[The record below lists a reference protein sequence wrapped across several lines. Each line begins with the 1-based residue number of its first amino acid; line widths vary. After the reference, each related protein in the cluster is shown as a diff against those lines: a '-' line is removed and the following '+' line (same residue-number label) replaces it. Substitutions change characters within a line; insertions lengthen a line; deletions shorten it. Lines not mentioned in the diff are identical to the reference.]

1 MNKKTLWITGAAVAA
16 VLIGGSAVAVAV
28 ADDDITFAAANPV
41 VGSLSTAS
49 PAPSSSAVPSDDI
62 VRAAEA
68 AVAEVP
74 GEVVDVDRDDDST
87 HAYEVDVRRADG
99 TIAEVRLDA
108 AFGVV
113 SVREDGRDDD
123 PSPEATLSAADA
135 DRAGAAAL
143 AHVGSGT
150 VVEVKRDDDP
160 GVAWEV
166 EIDLGGDEDVDVEL
180 DADLRVLQVKD

>member
-1 MNKKTLWITGAAVAA
+1 MKKKTLWITGAAVAA
-16 VLIGGSAVAVAV
+16 VLVGGSAVAVAV
-28 ADDDITFAAANPV
+28 AAEDDAFAATPASTSSPV
-41 VGSLSTAS
+41 PGAS
-49 PAPSSSAVPSDDI
+49 GDPSADL

-74 GEVVDVDRDDDST
+74 GDIVDLDRDDDAS

-113 SVREDGRDDD
+113 SVREDDD
-123 PSPEATLSAADA
+123 PRPASPSASAPSAGDA
-135 DRAGAAAL
+135 ERAGAAAL
-143 AHVGSGT
+143 AHVGRGT
-150 VVEVKRDDDP
+150 VVEVTRDDDP

-166 EIDLGGDEDVDVEL
+166 EIDLGDGEDVDVEL
-180 DADLRVLQVKD
+180 DGQFAVVEVKD